1 MSDTIP
7 LEGRA
12 GVLHVSSHWVER
24 YGGSNGPRRFLNLG
38 VLSDR
43 FLRLVEIDD
52 VFYVG
57 CAEPML
63 AHRARA
69 SEQVLRVI
77 AAFDDLDAAMTCY
90 RTELGQ

>member
-1 MSDTIP
+1 MSDIIP

-24 YGGSNGPRRFLNLG
+24 YNGSNGPRRFDDLG

-43 FLRLVEIDD
+43 FLRIVEIDG

-57 CAEPML
+57 HAGPML
-63 AHRARA
+63 MYRAQRA
-69 SEQVLRVI
+69 EQVLHVV
-77 AAFDDLDAAMTCY
+77 ASFDTLDAALMCY
-90 RTELGQ
+90 RTEAEQ